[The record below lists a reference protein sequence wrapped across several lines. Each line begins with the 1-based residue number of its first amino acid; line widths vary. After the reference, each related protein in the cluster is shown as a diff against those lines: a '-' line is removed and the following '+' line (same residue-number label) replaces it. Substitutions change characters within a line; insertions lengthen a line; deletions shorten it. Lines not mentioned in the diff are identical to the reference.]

1 MAYVVINAVDVPAD
15 RASEFEER
23 FAKRAGRVQDSPG
36 FEAFE
41 LLKSADGNSKYV
53 VYTRWSSKEAFD
65 AWAGSQDF
73 AAGHAQHSQQG
84 PVSTRSETWMFELL
98 ESVYQPTTPKD

>member
-1 MAYVVINAVDVPAD
+1 MNAVDVPRE
-15 RASEFEER
+15 RAAEFEER

-41 LLKSADGNSKYV
+41 LLKPADDGTRYV
-53 VYTRWSSKEAFD
+53 VYTRWSSKDAFD
-65 AWAGSQDF
+65 ALISSQDF
-73 AAGHAQHSQQG
+73 AAGHTQHAQQG

-98 ESVYQPTTPKD
+98 EGVYA

>member
-1 MAYVVINAVDVPAD
+1 MNAVDVPRE
-15 RASEFEER
+15 RAAEFEER

-41 LLKSADGNSKYV
+41 LLKPADDGTRYV
-53 VYTRWSSKEAFD
+53 VYTRWASKDAFEA
-65 AWAGSQDF
+65 WVSSQDF
-73 AAGHAQHSQQG
+73 AAGHTQHSQQG

-98 ESVYQPTTPKD
+98 EGVYA